1 LEDLAAPSFTLKREA
16 ARPTITPVLYCNTT
30 WHHNTEDL
38 NTNLHCHE
46 NIKSHIG
53 ENCVRC
59 SKLKKKLKYS
69 LRVK

>member
-1 LEDLAAPSFTLKREA
+1 MLKLETERFSKMLVSYINKW
-16 ARPTITPVLYCNTT
+16 Y
-30 WHHNTEDL
+30 HNPKKKK
-38 NTNLHCHE
+38 NLHCHE